1 MKETDLAWAHI
12 GAEFIISYYVQCLRG
27 VDLTM
32 GTGFKNMTD
41 IQESKESLQE
51 SLQQV
56 ITLLNKHRLVEELV
70 HKQDMPKQELVQTL
84 VHRQNLVELQKKLDS
99 LHPADVAYILEA
111 LPLEQR
117 LDVWDMVKAERDGE
131 ILLEVSD
138 AVRQTLIADMDS
150 DELLAAAEQLDT
162 DELADL
168 APDLPRDVLQ
178 ELLESLDAR
187 NRDRLQSALGY
198 SEDAV
203 GALMDF
209 DIVTIRED
217 ITLEVALRYLRRIG
231 SLPDHTDKLFVV
243 DRDDVLRGVLPLKRL
258 VVNDPD
264 SSVAEIMADDA
275 VMFHPEDK
283 ADEAAKAFERYDL
296 VTAPVVDANN
306 RLIGRLTVDTVMD
319 YIREEAESDMLSM
332 AGLREEEDI
341 FSSVWK
347 SVQNRWTWLA
357 INLVTAFLA
366 SRVIGLFE
374 GSIERIVALA
384 ALMPIVAG
392 MGGNSGNQTTTMIV
406 RGLALGQVSGYNT
419 KSMLIKET
427 GVGLINGL
435 IWGSVLGVIAYWLYD
450 NAALGVVM
458 AAAMTLNLLLAA
470 IMGVMIPLVM
480 STKFNRDPAVG
491 SSVMITAVTDS
502 GGFFIFLGLATIFLL

>member
-1 MKETDLAWAHI
+1 M
-12 GAEFIISYYVQCLRG
+12 AE
-27 VDLTM
+27 
-32 GTGFKNMTD
+32 

-56 ITLLNKHRLVEELV
+56 ITLLNKHKLVEELV
-70 HKQDMPKQELVQTL
+70 HKQDMPKHELVESL
-84 VHRQNLVELQKKLDS
+84 VHKQNLAELQKKLDV

-168 APDLPRDVLQ
+168 APDLPKDVLQ
-178 ELLESLDAR
+178 DLLDSLDIQ
-187 NRDRLQSALGY
+187 NRERLQSALAY
-198 SEDAV
+198 PDDAV

-217 ITLEVALRYLRRIG
+217 ISLEVALRYLRRIG

-243 DRDDVLRGVLPLKRL
+243 DRHDILRGVLPLKRL
-258 VVNDPD
+258 VVSDLD
-264 SSVAEIMADDA
+264 LGVAEVMAGDA
-275 VMFHPEDK
+275 VVFHPEDV

-296 VTAPVVDANN
+296 VTAPVVDENN
-306 RLIGRLTVDTVMD
+306 KLVGRLTVDAVMD
-319 YIREEAESDMLSM
+319 FIRDEAESDMLSM
-332 AGLREEEDI
+332 AGLREEEDL

-347 SVQNRWTWLA
+347 SVQNRWSWLA
-357 INLVTAFLA
+357 INLITALVA

-374 GSIERIVALA
+374 GSIEKIVALA

-392 MGGNSGNQTTTMIV
+392 IGGNSGNQTITMIV
-406 RGLALGQVSGYNT
+406 RGLALGQISAYNMKSLLMKELGVSL
-419 KSMLIKET
+419 M
-427 GVGLINGL
+427 NGL
-435 IWGSVLGVIAYWLYD
+435 IWGSVLGLVAYWLYG
-450 NAALGVVM
+450 NIALGVVM
-458 AAAMTLNLLLAA
+458 MSAMTLNLLLSAV
-470 IMGVMIPLVM
+470 MGVLIPLLM
-480 STKFNRDPAVG
+480 NRSGRDPAVG
-491 SSVMITAVTDS
+491 SSVLITAMTDS

>member
-1 MKETDLAWAHI
+1 M
-12 GAEFIISYYVQCLRG
+12 AE
-27 VDLTM
+27 
-32 GTGFKNMTD
+32 

-56 ITLLNKHRLVEELV
+56 ITLLNKHKLVEGLV
-70 HKQDMPKQELVQTL
+70 HKQDMPKHELVESL
-84 VHRQNLVELQKKLDS
+84 VHKQNLAELQKKLDA

-168 APDLPRDVLQ
+168 APDLPKDVLQ
-178 ELLESLDAR
+178 DLLDSLDIQ
-187 NRDRLQSALGY
+187 NRERLQSALAY
-198 SEDAV
+198 PDDAV

-243 DRDDVLRGVLPLKRL
+243 DRHDILRGVLPLKRL
-258 VVNDPD
+258 VVSDLD
-264 SSVAEIMADDA
+264 LGVAEVMAGDA
-275 VMFHPEDK
+275 VVFHPADV

-296 VTAPVVDANN
+296 VTAPVVDENN
-306 RLIGRLTVDTVMD
+306 KLVGRLTVDAVMD
-319 YIREEAESDMLSM
+319 FIRDEAESDMLSM
-332 AGLREEEDI
+332 AGLREEEDL

-347 SVQNRWTWLA
+347 SVQNRWSWLA
-357 INLVTAFLA
+357 INLITALVA

-374 GSIERIVALA
+374 GSIEKIVALA

-392 MGGNSGNQTTTMIV
+392 IGGNSGNQTITMIV
-406 RGLALGQVSGYNT
+406 RGLALGQISAYNMKSLLMKELGVSL
-419 KSMLIKET
+419 M
-427 GVGLINGL
+427 NGL
-435 IWGSVLGVIAYWLYD
+435 IWGSVLGLIAYWLYG
-450 NAALGVVM
+450 NIALGAVM
-458 AAAMTLNLLLAA
+458 MSAMTLNLLLSAV
-470 IMGVMIPLVM
+470 MGVLIPLLM
-480 STKFNRDPAVG
+480 NRSGRDPAVG
-491 SSVMITAVTDS
+491 SSVLITAMTDS

>member
-1 MKETDLAWAHI
+1 MVKT
-12 GAEFIISYYVQCLRG
+12 
-27 VDLTM
+27 
-32 GTGFKNMTD
+32 
-41 IQESKESLQE
+41 QESKESLKG

-56 ITLLNKHRLVEELV
+56 IRLLNKHKLVEGLV
-70 HKQDMPKQELVQTL
+70 HKQDMPKHDLVESL
-84 VHRQNLVELQKKLDS
+84 VHKQNLAELHKKLDA

-168 APDLPRDVLQ
+168 APDLPDDVLQ
-178 ELLESLDAR
+178 DLLDSLDSR
-187 NRDRLQSALGY
+187 NRERLQSALAY
-198 SEDAV
+198 PEDAV

-217 ITLEVALRYLRRIG
+217 VSLEVALRYLRRLA

-243 DRDDVLRGVLPLKRL
+243 DRDDILRGVLPLKRL

-264 SSVAEIMADDA
+264 LIVSEIMTNEA
-275 VMFHPEDK
+275 VVFHPEDK

-296 VTAPVVDANN
+296 VTAPVLDENN
-306 RLIGRLTVDTVMD
+306 RLVGRLTVDTVMD
-319 YIREEAESDMLSM
+319 FIREETESDILSM
-332 AGLREEEDI
+332 AGLREEEDL
-341 FSSVWK
+341 FASVWK
-347 SVQNRWTWLA
+347 SVQNRWAWLA
-357 INLVTAFLA
+357 INLVTAFVA

-374 GSIERIVALA
+374 GSIEKIVALA

-392 MGGNSGNQTTTMIV
+392 IGGNSGNQTITMIV
-406 RGLALGQVSGYNT
+406 RGLALGQTASSSMKTLLLKELGVSLLN
-419 KSMLIKET
+419 
-427 GVGLINGL
+427 GVV
-435 IWGSVLGVIAYWLYD
+435 WGGVLGLAAYFLYH
-450 NAALGVVM
+450 NVALGVVM
-458 AAAMTLNLLLAA
+458 TTAMTLNLLLAA
-470 IMGVMIPLVM
+470 TMGVLIPLVM
-480 STKFNRDPAVG
+480 TKFGRDPAVG
-491 SSVMITAVTDS
+491 SSVLITAVTDS
-502 GGFFIFLGLATIFLL
+502 GGFFIFLGLATVFLI